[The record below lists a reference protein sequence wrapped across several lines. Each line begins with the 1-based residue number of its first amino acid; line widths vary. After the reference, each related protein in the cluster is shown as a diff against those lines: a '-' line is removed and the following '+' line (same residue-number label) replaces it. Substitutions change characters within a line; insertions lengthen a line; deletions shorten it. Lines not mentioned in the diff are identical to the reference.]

1 MKTPKTKPRVR
12 TPAPRRPEPA
22 DPRTAAALKLW
33 VVLARA
39 FNAVSEHSRA
49 DIETHGLTPGEFAV
63 LELLYHKG
71 PQLLG
76 EVQKRVLVS
85 SGGITFLV
93 DRLTRRGLVERTDC
107 PTDRRARYAVLTA
120 KGDELLRAIFP
131 DHAKAMLK
139 AVSGLSA
146 ADQKLATALLRKL
159 GHSAAALSESP
170 ALRTTERSA

>member
-1 MKTPKTKPRVR
+1 MKTNKPKTS
-12 TPAPRRPEPA
+12 THATAPRHPSPA
-22 DPRTAAALKLW
+22 DPKTAAALKLW

-93 DRLTRRGLVERTDC
+93 DRLTKRGLVERTNC

-120 KGDELLRAIFP
+120 KGEELLRGIFP
-131 DHAKAMLK
+131 AHAKAMCK

-146 ADQKLATALLRKL
+146 ADQKVATALLKKL
-159 GHSAAALSESP
+159 GLSAAEASE
-170 ALRTTERSA
+170 